1 MREEII
7 EGAYLQCQQICKN
20 ASTTFYSSFTAL
32 GHEKRRAVHAVYA
45 LCRWVDDIVDGDEE
59 PIVEHSEELLEQTNQ
74 RDLVLRDLH
83 PGNEPSN
90 SKEIH
95 SQRLM
100 ALVAIR
106 NKLQRANLG
115 EITENDEPVFI
126 ALQDVFKRYPI
137 RLQDFETIIEGME
150 DDLFPVQ
157 CNTWDE
163 LRSYCYKVASAVGL
177 ILIEI
182 YGYEDRAARLH
193 AIDLGIQ
200 MQLINVL
207 RDVSED
213 YELGRVYLP
222 KEVLAA
228 HNITAQDLS
237 NPKLPQ
243 TPSWNSFM
251 REYLEVV
258 RRHQTSAIH
267 LFEYLDSRSR
277 VQPRIM
283 LDAYSKIFDEI
294 VRRSGDV
301 FSAPLKLSRAS
312 KISLWMKINYMKLRA
327 KLSVERGE
335 NNAV

>member
-1 MREEII
+1 MERQVIDD
-7 EGAYLQCQQICKN
+7 AYLQCQQICKN
-20 ASTTFYSSFTAL
+20 ASTTFYSSFSAL
-32 GHEKRRAVHAVYA
+32 GLEKRKAVHAVYA

-59 PIVEHSEELLEQTNQ
+59 PTVDISDELIEQTNQ
-74 RDLVLRDLH
+74 RDLILRELH
-83 PGNEPSN
+83 SGSEPSN
-90 SKEIH
+90 PQEIH
-95 SQRLM
+95 TQRLM
-100 ALVAIR
+100 ALVSIR
-106 NKLQRANLG
+106 NKLHQAKEGN
-115 EITENDEPVFI
+115 ISSNDEPVFI
-126 ALQDVFKRYPI
+126 ALQDVFTKFSI

-150 DDLFPVQ
+150 DDLFPVM

-213 YELGRVYLP
+213 YGRGRIYLP
-222 KEVLAA
+222 KDVLAS
-228 HNITAQDLS
+228 HNIDIEDLS
-237 NPKLPQ
+237 NPNLPQ
-243 TPSWNSFM
+243 NPSWASFM

-258 RRHQTSAIH
+258 RRHQTSAVH
-267 LFEYLDSRSR
+267 LFEYLDPRSR

-283 LDAYSKIFDEI
+283 LDAYTKIFDEI

-301 FSAPLKLSRAS
+301 FSAPLKLSITS
-312 KISLWMKINYMKLRA
+312 KISLWMKINYLKIRA
-327 KLSVERGE
+327 KLSIEQ
-335 NNAV
+335 

>member
-1 MREEII
+1 MESQVVDD
-7 EGAYLQCQQICKN
+7 AYLQCQQICKN
-20 ASTTFYSSFTAL
+20 ASTTFYSSFSAL
-32 GHEKRRAVHAVYA
+32 GWEKRRAVHAVYA

-59 PIVEHSEELLEQTNQ
+59 PTVKISDELTEQTKQ
-74 RDLVLRDLH
+74 RDLILRELH
-83 PGNEPSN
+83 SGCEPSN
-90 SKEIH
+90 PKDIH
-95 SQRLM
+95 TQRLM
-100 ALVAIR
+100 ALVSIR
-106 NKLQRANLG
+106 NKLHQAKEG
-115 EITENDEPVFI
+115 KISENDEPVFI
-126 ALQDVFKRYPI
+126 ALQDVFTKFSI

-150 DDLFPVQ
+150 DDLFPVM

-213 YELGRVYLP
+213 YGRGRIYLP
-222 KEVLAA
+222 KDVLSS
-228 HNITAQDLS
+228 HNIDAEDLS
-237 NPKLPQ
+237 NPNLPQ
-243 TPSWNSFM
+243 NPSWASFM

-258 RRHQTSAIH
+258 RRHQTSAVH
-267 LFEYLDSRSR
+267 LFEYLDPRSR

-283 LDAYSKIFDEI
+283 LDAYTKIFDEI

-301 FSAPLKLSRAS
+301 FSAPLKLSITS
-312 KISLWMKINYMKLRA
+312 KMSLWMKINYLKIRA
-327 KLSVERGE
+327 KLSTE
-335 NNAV
+335 

>member
-1 MREEII
+1 MENQVI
-7 EGAYLQCQQICKN
+7 EDAYLQCQQICKN
-20 ASTTFYSSFTAL
+20 ASTTFYSSFSAL
-32 GHEKRRAVHAVYA
+32 GLEKRRAVHAVYA
-45 LCRWVDDIVDGDEE
+45 LCRWVDDIADGDEE
-59 PIVEHSEELLEQTNQ
+59 PTVEISDELIHQTGQ
-74 RDLVLRDLH
+74 RDAILRELH
-83 PGNEPSN
+83 SGREPSN
-90 SKEIH
+90 PEDVH
-95 SQRLM
+95 NQRLM
-100 ALVAIR
+100 ALVSIR
-106 NKLQRANLG
+106 NKLHLAKEG
-115 EITENDEPVFI
+115 KITTKDKPVFI
-126 ALQDVFKRYPI
+126 ALQDVFTKFPI

-150 DDLFPVQ
+150 DDLFPVM

-213 YELGRVYLP
+213 YERGRIYLP
-222 KEVLAA
+222 KEVLAS
-228 HNITAQDLS
+228 HNIDAADLS
-237 NPKLPQ
+237 NPNLPQ
-243 TPSWNSFM
+243 NPSWASFM

-258 RRHQTSAIH
+258 KRHQTSAIH

-283 LDAYSKIFDEI
+283 LDAYTKIFNEI

-301 FSAPLKLSRAS
+301 FSSPLKLSITS
-312 KISLWMKINYMKLRA
+312 KVSLWMRINYLKIKA
-327 KLSVERGE
+327 KMSTEQ
-335 NNAV
+335 

>member
-1 MREEII
+1 MESQVIDD
-7 EGAYLQCQQICKN
+7 AYLQCQQICKN
-20 ASTTFYSSFTAL
+20 ASTTFYSSFSAL
-32 GHEKRRAVHAVYA
+32 GWEKRRAVHAVYA

-59 PIVEHSEELLEQTNQ
+59 PTVEISDELTEQTNQ
-74 RDLVLRDLH
+74 RDLMLRELH
-83 PGNEPSN
+83 SGSEPSN
-90 SKEIH
+90 PQEVH
-95 SQRLM
+95 NQRLM
-100 ALVAIR
+100 ALVSIR
-106 NKLQRANLG
+106 NKLHRAKEG
-115 EITENDEPVFI
+115 RITPNDEPVFI
-126 ALQDVFKRYPI
+126 ALQDVFTKFSI

-150 DDLFPVQ
+150 DDLFPVM

-213 YELGRVYLP
+213 YGRGRIYLP
-222 KEVLAA
+222 KDVLSS
-228 HNITAQDLS
+228 HNIDVEDLS
-237 NPKLPQ
+237 NPNLPQ
-243 TPSWNSFM
+243 NPSWASFM

-258 RRHQTSAIH
+258 RRHQTSAVH
-267 LFEYLDSRSR
+267 LFEYLDPRSR

-283 LDAYSKIFDEI
+283 LDAYTKIFDEI

-301 FSAPLKLSRAS
+301 FSAPLKLSVTS
-312 KISLWMKINYMKLRA
+312 KMSLWMKINYLKIRA
-327 KLSVERGE
+327 KLSAE
-335 NNAV
+335 

>member
-1 MREEII
+1 MESQVIDD
-7 EGAYLQCQQICKN
+7 AYLQCQQICKN
-20 ASTTFYSSFTAL
+20 ASTTFYSSFSAL
-32 GHEKRRAVHAVYA
+32 GWEKRRAVHAVYA

-59 PIVEHSEELLEQTNQ
+59 PTVNISDELTEQTIQ
-74 RDLVLRDLH
+74 RDLILRELH
-83 PGNEPSN
+83 SGSEPSN
-90 SKEIH
+90 PDEIH
-95 SQRLM
+95 TQRLM
-100 ALVAIR
+100 ALVSIR
-106 NKLQRANLG
+106 NKLHQANEG
-115 EITENDEPVFI
+115 NISANDEPVFI
-126 ALQDVFKRYPI
+126 ALQDVFTKFSI

-150 DDLFPVQ
+150 DDLFPVM

-213 YELGRVYLP
+213 YGRGRIYLP
-222 KEVLAA
+222 KDVLSS
-228 HNITAQDLS
+228 HNIDVEDLS
-237 NPKLPQ
+237 NPNLPQ
-243 TPSWNSFM
+243 NPSWASFM

-258 RRHQTSAIH
+258 RRHQTSAVH
-267 LFEYLDSRSR
+267 LFEYLDPRSR

-283 LDAYSKIFDEI
+283 LDAYTKIFDEI

-301 FSAPLKLSRAS
+301 FSAPLKLSITS
-312 KISLWMKINYMKLRA
+312 KMSLWMKINYLKIRA
-327 KLSVERGE
+327 KLS
-335 NNAV
+335 AQQ

>member
-1 MREEII
+1 MESQVIDD
-7 EGAYLQCQQICKN
+7 AYLQCQQICKN
-20 ASTTFYSSFTAL
+20 ASTTFYSSFSAL
-32 GHEKRRAVHAVYA
+32 GWEKRRAVHAVYA

-59 PIVEHSEELLEQTNQ
+59 PTVEISDELTEQTKQ
-74 RDLVLRDLH
+74 RDLILRELH
-83 PGNEPSN
+83 SGSEPSN
-90 SKEIH
+90 PQEIH
-95 SQRLM
+95 NQRLM
-100 ALVAIR
+100 ALVSIR
-106 NKLQRANLG
+106 NKLHQAKEG
-115 EITENDEPVFI
+115 KISPNDEPVFI
-126 ALQDVFKRYPI
+126 ALQDVFTKFSI

-150 DDLFPVQ
+150 DDLFPVM

-213 YELGRVYLP
+213 YGRGRIYLP
-222 KEVLAA
+222 KDVLSS
-228 HNITAQDLS
+228 HNIDVEDLS
-237 NPKLPQ
+237 NPNLPQ
-243 TPSWNSFM
+243 NPSWASFM

-258 RRHQTSAIH
+258 RRHQTSAVH
-267 LFEYLDSRSR
+267 LFEYLDPRSR

-283 LDAYSKIFDEI
+283 LDAYTKIFDEI

-301 FSAPLKLSRAS
+301 FSAPLKLSVTS
-312 KISLWMKINYMKLRA
+312 KMSLWMKINYLKIRA
-327 KLSVERGE
+327 KLSTEQ
-335 NNAV
+335 

>member
-1 MREEII
+1 MESQVIDD
-7 EGAYLQCQQICKN
+7 AYLQCQQICKN
-20 ASTTFYSSFTAL
+20 ASTTFYSSFSAL
-32 GHEKRRAVHAVYA
+32 GWEKRRAVHAVYA

-59 PIVEHSEELLEQTNQ
+59 PTVEISDELTEQTKQ
-74 RDLVLRDLH
+74 RDLMLRELH
-83 PGNEPSN
+83 SGSEPSN
-90 SKEIH
+90 PQEIH
-95 SQRLM
+95 NQRLM
-100 ALVAIR
+100 ALVSIR
-106 NKLQRANLG
+106 NKLHQAKEG
-115 EITENDEPVFI
+115 KIAPNDEPVFI
-126 ALQDVFKRYPI
+126 ALQDVFTKFSI

-150 DDLFPVQ
+150 DDLFPVM

-213 YELGRVYLP
+213 YGRGRIYLP
-222 KEVLAA
+222 KDVLSS
-228 HNITAQDLS
+228 HNIDVEDLS
-237 NPKLPQ
+237 NPNLPQ
-243 TPSWNSFM
+243 NPSWASFM

-258 RRHQTSAIH
+258 RRHQTSAVH
-267 LFEYLDSRSR
+267 LFEYLDPRSR

-283 LDAYSKIFDEI
+283 LDAYTKIFDEI

-301 FSAPLKLSRAS
+301 FSAPLKLSVTS
-312 KISLWMKINYMKLRA
+312 KMSLWMKINYLKIRA
-327 KLSVERGE
+327 KLSAE
-335 NNAV
+335 

>member
-1 MREEII
+1 MESQVIDD
-7 EGAYLQCQQICKN
+7 AYLQCQQICKN
-20 ASTTFYSSFTAL
+20 ASTTFYSSFSAL
-32 GHEKRRAVHAVYA
+32 GLEKRRAVHAVYA

-59 PIVEHSEELLEQTNQ
+59 PTVEISDELIDQTNQ
-74 RDLVLRDLH
+74 RDLMLRELH
-83 PGNEPSN
+83 SGSEPSN
-90 SKEIH
+90 PQEIH
-95 SQRLM
+95 NQRLM
-100 ALVAIR
+100 ALVSIR
-106 NKLQRANLG
+106 NKLHQAKEGN
-115 EITENDEPVFI
+115 ISSNDEPVFI
-126 ALQDVFKRYPI
+126 ALQDVFTKFSI

-150 DDLFPVQ
+150 DDLFPVM

-213 YELGRVYLP
+213 YGRGRIYLP
-222 KEVLAA
+222 KDVLSS
-228 HNITAQDLS
+228 HNIDVEDLS
-237 NPKLPQ
+237 NPNLPQ
-243 TPSWNSFM
+243 NPSWASFM

-258 RRHQTSAIH
+258 RRHQTSAVH
-267 LFEYLDSRSR
+267 LFEYLDPRSR

-283 LDAYSKIFDEI
+283 LDAYTKIFDEI

-301 FSAPLKLSRAS
+301 FSAPLKLSITS
-312 KISLWMKINYMKLRA
+312 KMSLWMKINYLKIRA
-327 KLSVERGE
+327 KLITEQ
-335 NNAV
+335 

>member
-1 MREEII
+1 MESQVIDD
-7 EGAYLQCQQICKN
+7 AYLQCQQICKN
-20 ASTTFYSSFTAL
+20 ASTTFYSSFSAL
-32 GHEKRRAVHAVYA
+32 GWEKRRAVHAVYA

-59 PIVEHSEELLEQTNQ
+59 PTVNVSDELTEQTIQ
-74 RDLVLRDLH
+74 RDLILRELH
-83 PGNEPSN
+83 SGSEPSN
-90 SKEIH
+90 PDEIH
-95 SQRLM
+95 TQRLM
-100 ALVAIR
+100 ALVSIR
-106 NKLQRANLG
+106 NKLHQAKEGN
-115 EITENDEPVFI
+115 ISANDEPVFI
-126 ALQDVFKRYPI
+126 ALQDVFTKFSI

-150 DDLFPVQ
+150 DDLFPVM

-213 YELGRVYLP
+213 YGRGRIYLP
-222 KEVLAA
+222 KDVLSS
-228 HNITAQDLS
+228 HNIDVEDLS
-237 NPKLPQ
+237 NPNLPQ
-243 TPSWNSFM
+243 NPSWASFM

-258 RRHQTSAIH
+258 RRHQTSAVH
-267 LFEYLDSRSR
+267 LFEYLDPRSR

-283 LDAYSKIFDEI
+283 LDAYTKIFDEI

-301 FSAPLKLSRAS
+301 FSAPLKLSITS
-312 KISLWMKINYMKLRA
+312 KMSLWMKINYLKIRA
-327 KLSVERGE
+327 KLS
-335 NNAV
+335 AQQ

>member
-1 MREEII
+1 MESQVIDD
-7 EGAYLQCQQICKN
+7 AYLQCQQICKN
-20 ASTTFYSSFTAL
+20 ASTTFYSSFSAL
-32 GHEKRRAVHAVYA
+32 GWEKRRAVHAVYA

-59 PIVEHSEELLEQTNQ
+59 PTVKISDELTEQTNQ
-74 RDLVLRDLH
+74 RDLILRELH
-83 PGNEPSN
+83 PGCEPSN
-90 SKEIH
+90 PEDVH
-95 SQRLM
+95 TQRLM
-100 ALVAIR
+100 ALVSIR
-106 NKLQRANLG
+106 NKLHQAKEG
-115 EITENDEPVFI
+115 KISANDEPVFI
-126 ALQDVFKRYPI
+126 ALQDVFTKFSI

-150 DDLFPVQ
+150 DDLFPVM

-213 YELGRVYLP
+213 YGRGRIYLP
-222 KEVLAA
+222 KDVLSS
-228 HNITAQDLS
+228 HNIDVEDLS
-237 NPKLPQ
+237 NPNLPQ
-243 TPSWNSFM
+243 NPSWASFM

-258 RRHQTSAIH
+258 RRHQTSAVH
-267 LFEYLDSRSR
+267 LFEYLDPRSR

-283 LDAYSKIFDEI
+283 LDAYTKIFDEI

-301 FSAPLKLSRAS
+301 FSAPLKLSITS
-312 KISLWMKINYMKLRA
+312 KMSLWMKINYLKIRA
-327 KLSVERGE
+327 KLSTEQ
-335 NNAV
+335 

>member
-1 MREEII
+1 MESQVIDD
-7 EGAYLQCQQICKN
+7 AYLQCQQICKN
-20 ASTTFYSSFTAL
+20 ASTTFYSSFSAL
-32 GHEKRRAVHAVYA
+32 GLEKRRAVHAVYA

-59 PIVEHSEELLEQTNQ
+59 PTVDISDELTEQTNQ
-74 RDLVLRDLH
+74 RDLTLRELH
-83 PGNEPSN
+83 PGSEPSN
-90 SKEIH
+90 PQDIH
-95 SQRLM
+95 TQRLM
-100 ALVAIR
+100 ALVSIR
-106 NKLQRANLG
+106 NKLHQAKEGN
-115 EITENDEPVFI
+115 ISANDEPVFI
-126 ALQDVFKRYPI
+126 ALQDVFTKFPI

-150 DDLFPVQ
+150 DDLFPVM

-213 YELGRVYLP
+213 YGRGRIYLP
-222 KEVLAA
+222 KDVLAA
-228 HNITAQDLS
+228 HNIDVEDLS
-237 NPKLPQ
+237 NPNLPQ
-243 TPSWNSFM
+243 NPSWASFM

-258 RRHQTSAIH
+258 RRHQTSAVH
-267 LFEYLDSRSR
+267 LFEYLDPRSR

-283 LDAYSKIFDEI
+283 LDAYTKIFDEI

-301 FSAPLKLSRAS
+301 FSAPLKLSITS
-312 KISLWMKINYMKLRA
+312 KMSLWMKINYLKIRA
-327 KLSVERGE
+327 KLSTEQ
-335 NNAV
+335 